1 MGRKQKYAAM
11 FRDARVQSLAES
23 LFPEDKLN
31 FLIVSKILQCAPGD
45 AEQAAAARHAIAEGE
60 ADLARAKQMLAL
72 CDMAAALNGGSY
84 DRILRWRDDIRE
96 E

>member
-1 MGRKQKYAAM
+1 MERKQKYAAM

-31 FLIVSKILQCAPGD
+31 FLMVSKILDAAPGD
-45 AEQAAAARHAIAEGE
+45 ADQAAVARQAIAKAE
-60 ADLARAKQMLAL
+60 ADLTRAKQMLAL

-84 DRILRWRDDIRE
+84 DRIIQWRDD
-96 E
+96 

>member
-1 MGRKQKYAAM
+1 MGKQKYAAM

-31 FLIVSKILQCAPGD
+31 LLMVSKILVAAPGD
-45 AEQAAAARHAIAEGE
+45 ADQAAVARQTIAKAE
-60 ADLARAKQMLAL
+60 ADLVRAKQMLAL

-84 DRILRWRDDIRE
+84 DRIIQWRDD
-96 E
+96 